1 MEKEFLI
8 VCMYILLQLSLEIQ
22 FMGLR
27 DCSVVLNTKLL
38 GELNSVPSTY
48 SGWLTTPYS
57 SSSSGPS
64 TLFWPSE
71 TCALICTYLHTDAH
85 VCTLLKIKYFNNNT
99 IHISII
105 LKFNILYRL
114 HPILFITW
122 HDFILIYDLHNYVVH
137 SKNTSRS
144 S

>member
-1 MEKEFLI
+1 MEKEFLM

-85 VCTLLKIKYFNNNT
+85 VCTLLKIKYFNDNT
-99 IHISII
+99 IQ
-105 LKFNILYRL
+105 YTVQ
-114 HPILFITW
+114 ITS
-122 HDFILIYDLHNYVVH
+122 HLVYNL
-137 SKNTSRS
+137 T
-144 S
+144 